1 MPPREI
7 VPRDVPPEVR
17 AALGPVVEWI
27 VTLAIET
34 ATKHAKGTEGPRY
47 YDGKDAPMGKTAF
60 LRLAKEGAFPS
71 FKVGKR
77 IRALASDV
85 HAYIEAQQGAKPRAP
100 RAPIVAPPVDVNDLS
115 PAELHELTMK
125 GALPHRRGK

>member
-1 MPPREI
+1 MS
-7 VPRDVPPEVR
+7 PRDVPPHVR
-17 AALGPVVEWI
+17 EALGPFVEWI

-47 YDGKDAPMGKTAF
+47 YDATNAPMGKTAF
-60 LRLAKEGAFPS
+60 LRLAKERAFPS

-85 HAYIEAQQGAKPRAP
+85 HAYMEGQQGAKPRAP
-100 RAPIVAPPVDVNDLS
+100 REPAVASPVDLNDLS
-115 PAELHELTMK
+115 PAEIAEMNLTRT
-125 GALPHRRGK
+125 LPSGRGKRS